1 MVRSF
6 SFWADRL
13 QDRTSLI
20 DGPMTTWSGQDIDT
34 RFIRETG
41 VAARIA
47 ALVEPVLIDLGY
59 RLVRVQISG
68 RDGQTVQIMA
78 ERPDG
83 TMTAGDCEVVSK
95 QVSPVIDVE
104 DPIDGAFYLEI
115 SSPGIDRPLVRPSDF
130 DTWAGHET
138 KIELK
143 QPVSGRKRF
152 KGLIEGYTE
161 GEVRVVVDLV
171 DPETKKGGR
180 EVVGFPIDLIS
191 EARLVLTDEL
201 IRESLTR
208 AKKAHAARGGAAD
221 EAMDGIEMDDADV
234 EPIAAADDGAD
245 DADAMTAGGAKAAR
259 STKPKE
265 FNARGSY
272 AKTVKRKPHVKKH

>member
-1 MVRSF
+1 MIISTLRVDPRGPLFFFFGRVVRTF
-6 SFWADRL
+6 HNG
-13 QDRTSLI
+13 LI
-20 DGPMTTWSGQDIDT
+20 DEPMTTWSGQDIDV

-59 RLVRVQISG
+59 RLVRVQLSG

-83 TMTAGDCEVVSK
+83 TMTAGDCEIVSK
-95 QVSPVIDVE
+95 QVSPIIDVE
-104 DPIDGAFYLEI
+104 DPIEGAFHLEI

-130 DTWAGHET
+130 DTWAGHEA

-143 QPVSGRKRF
+143 QPVSGRRRF
-152 KGLIEGYTE
+152 KGLIEGFTE

-171 DPETKKGGR
+171 DPETQKPSR
-180 EVVGFPIDLIS
+180 EVIGFPIDLVGD
-191 EARLVLTDEL
+191 ARLMLTDEL
-201 IRESLTR
+201 IRESLSR
-208 AKKAHAARGGAAD
+208 AKKARSAGAEEAAD
-221 EAMDGIEMDDADV
+221 GAEMDDTDL
-234 EPIAAADDGAD
+234 EPIAEGETPVRAE
-245 DADAMTAGGAKAAR
+245 K
-259 STKPKE
+259 SKE
-265 FNARGSY
+265 FNARGNY

>member
-6 SFWADRL
+6 SFWADRVRDL
-13 QDRTSLI
+13 FGLI
-20 DGPMTTWSGQDIDT
+20 DEPMTTWSGQDIDV

-47 ALVEPVLIDLGY
+47 ALVEPVLVDLGY
-59 RLVRVQISG
+59 RLVRVQLSG

-83 TMTAGDCEVVSK
+83 TMTAGDCEIVSK

-104 DPIDGAFYLEI
+104 DPIEGAFHLEI

-130 DTWAGHET
+130 DTWAGHEA

-152 KGLIEGYTE
+152 KGLIEGFTE

-171 DPETKKGGR
+171 DPETQKASR
-180 EVVGFPIDLIS
+180 EVIGFPIDLVGD
-191 EARLVLTDEL
+191 ARLVLTDEL
-201 IRESLTR
+201 IRESLSR
-208 AKKAHAARGGAAD
+208 AKKAHAARGATGPEDEAAD
-221 EAMDGIEMDDADV
+221 GAEMDDTDL
-234 EPIAAADDGAD
+234 EPIDEA
-245 DADAMTAGGAKAAR
+245 AKAA
-259 STKPKE
+259 SPPKPKE
-265 FNARGSY
+265 FNARGNY

>member
-1 MVRSF
+1 
-6 SFWADRL
+6 
-13 QDRTSLI
+13 
-20 DGPMTTWSGQDIDT
+20 MTTCGGQDIDT

-83 TMTAGDCEVVSK
+83 TMTAGDCEIVSK
-95 QVSPVIDVE
+95 QVSPIIDVE
-104 DPIDGAFYLEI
+104 DPIEGAFLLEI

-130 DTWAGHET
+130 DTWAGHEA

-152 KGLIEGYTE
+152 KGLIEGFTD
-161 GEVRVVVDLV
+161 GEVRVVVDIV
-171 DPETKKGGR
+171 NPETQKSSR
-180 EVVGFPIDLIS
+180 EVVGFPISLVGD
-191 EARLVLTDEL
+191 ARLVLTDEL
-201 IRESLTR
+201 IRDSLTR
-208 AKKAHAARGGAAD
+208 AKKAHAKRGTAGAD
-221 EAMDGIEMDDADV
+221 ETAMDGAEMDDGDV
-234 EPIAAADDGAD
+234 EEIAE
-245 DADAMTAGGAKAAR
+245 TAKPAR
-259 STKPKE
+259 PAKPKE
-265 FNARGSY
+265 FNARGNY
-272 AKTVKRKPHVKKH
+272 AKTVKRKPPVQKH